1 MEPLV
6 SEETKEILVS
16 WVPGASR
23 WEGAGV
29 FSSLGGGWGVL
40 MLEGKVSGVEGQ
52 VSGVRCWDIW
62 G

>member
-6 SEETKEILVS
+6 SEETKEMLAS

-23 WEGAGV
+23 WEGDC
-29 FSSLGGGWGVL
+29 FFPPNQEDL
-40 MLEGKVSGVEGQ
+40 MLEGEVSGVRGQ
-52 VSGVRCWDIW
+52 VSGVRCGGIR